1 MTRAAADLRCDK
13 QDVEVSEISE
23 CTYQALGCGKEAT
36 YVVHPSARDSVVC
49 CPLAGCYATL
59 DSPITKQVS
68 SLSSE
73 SHAGNKRN
81 CDSLPDDGSRLYKRG
96 AKLIKPY
103 IDPPDLRAKQS
114 NVGED
119 DLRAGVVCLERALL
133 LDPTHTRALWL
144 RAKALQALGEHQRA
158 AGAFAAAYKAS
169 PQNRDVAYEYVFE
182 LLAAGSFPEALSVAE
197 RAEQEHPNDVGI
209 LIHLALAQFLNH
221 SLEQASRSVQ
231 RALELSAADTRA
243 KALKR
248 RIDEVI
254 AGVRP
259 PPRSLDD
266 VEQSDG

>member
-1 MTRAAADLRCDK
+1 MYWGVRCCLAPVCVVTRGRSSSRAPLRTCAATSKTSKSRRSPSVRTRRSAAAK
-13 QDVEVSEISE
+13 
-23 CTYQALGCGKEAT
+23 
-36 YVVHPSARDSVVC
+36 
-49 CPLAGCYATL
+49 
-59 DSPITKQVS
+59 
-68 SLSSE
+68 
-73 SHAGNKRN
+73 KR
-81 CDSLPDDGSRLYKRG
+81 L
-96 AKLIKPY
+96 
-103 IDPPDLRAKQS
+103 
-114 NVGED
+114 
-119 DLRAGVVCLERALL
+119 
-133 LDPTHTRALWL
+133 
-144 RAKALQALGEHQRA
+144 
-158 AGAFAAAYKAS
+158 
-169 PQNRDVAYEYVFE
+169 E